1 MTTLLLVRHGESEAN
16 RHDLFAGFY
25 DADLEELG
33 LKQANVTAQFIFESY
48 EVHKVYASDL
58 KRAYK
63 TGQAIADRCGVE
75 ITPEPGLRE
84 ISGGEWEGVHFPSLK
99 QLYPQEFGLWLTD
112 IGNAGCPGGETVKE
126 FSNRIMSTM
135 EKIAKLH
142 DGQTIVVATHAT
154 PIRVIHTMLLHHDI
168 SDMKNVPW
176 VSNASVTEIQ
186 YDRDGWHM
194 IRSGYDAHLTDMRTY
209 LNGDI

>member
-1 MTTLLLVRHGESEAN
+1 MTKLLLVRHGESEAN

-25 DADLEELG
+25 DAELEEQG
-33 LKQANVTAQFIFESY
+33 LRQAELTAEFISENY
-48 EVHKVYASDL
+48 NVHKVYASDL

-63 TGQAIADRCGVE
+63 TGQAIAARCSVE
-75 ITPEPGLRE
+75 IIPEQGLRE

-99 QLYPQEFGLWLTD
+99 ELYPQEFGLWLTD
-112 IGNAGCPGGETVKE
+112 IGNAGCPGGETVKD
-126 FSNRIMSTM
+126 FANRVMSTM

-154 PIRVIHTMLLHHDI
+154 PIRVVHTMLLHGDI
-168 SDMKNVPW
+168 AAMRDVSW

-186 YDRDGWHM
+186 YDLGKWQM
-194 IRSGYDAHLTDMRTY
+194 IRSGYDSHLADLRTY
-209 LNGDI
+209 LNGNI